1 MMKKLN
7 DFKWLIFLIIATII
21 PYLVNQTYTIA
32 LLTHTLYMGVTLVIA
47 WRAVATLKTVYDAKN
62 EISNKI
68 RIAIYVILVPLV
80 LAMVTAVTL
89 FIWGLVAPFE
99 TTGVGDNDN
108 LEPGVTYVVYN
119 EDCAYCNASQANML
133 RAVNIYNATHFGTK
147 IKTVDV
153 KKRTPVSE
161 KFDVQIDHY
170 GSIVKVDDSGALHEV
185 VYTVGDKDGN
195 PLANSPSNIY
205 ERIKKVVNE

>member
-1 MMKKLN
+1 MLKRLN
-7 DFKWLIFLIIATII
+7 DFKWVIFLIVASIATCIF
-21 PYLVNQTYTIA
+21 NQTYTIA
-32 LLTHTLYMGVTLVIA
+32 LLTHTLYMGVILVIV
-47 WRAVATLKTVYDAKN
+47 WRAVVTLKTIYDSQN

-68 RIAIYVILVPLV
+68 KIAIYAILTPLV
-80 LAMVTAVTL
+80 LAMLTAVTL
-89 FIWGLVAPFE
+89 FIWGLIAPFE
-99 TTGVGDNDN
+99 TTGVGDNDK